1 MIKIDVQC
9 FQIMVNLGE
18 EEKLSEGNLPVRSQV
33 FAHYL
38 YLRRQKVESGEWKS
52 NVSVTEAARAVKV
65 DVQAQWEKTAIPHTL
80 DGQAGDK
87 KVERLILKCKKM
99 EKIAVERRA
108 EDFGKEMDI
117 LFDVA
122 ACQHKSLEICT
133 CPAGLKVPP
142 NWVDF
147 LQDQRGSRLHTK
159 TLLSDRAHSLCGG
172 IRDLTLEEKNEQQK
186 ALEKAEKKIQKE
198 KRLAERKRK
207 SDQEVDQLFR
217 TESFGIEDILSALA
231 KPLLLPP
238 FPSNTQRVDQ
248 MVRVV
253 TEAAMLC

>member
-1 MIKIDVQC
+1 
-9 FQIMVNLGE
+9 MVKLGE
-18 EEKLSEGNLPVRSQV
+18 EEKLSKGNLPLRSQV

-38 YLRRQKVESGEWKS
+38 YLRRQKVESVEWKS
-52 NVSVTEAARAVKV
+52 NVSVNDAARAVKV
-65 DVQAQWEKTAIPHTL
+65 DVQAQWEKTGIPHSL
-80 DGQAGDK
+80 DGKAGDK

-142 NWVDF
+142 IWVDF

-159 TLLSDRAHSLCGG
+159 TLLSDRAQSLRGG

-186 ALEKAEKKIQKE
+186 ALEKAEKKIQRE
-198 KRLAERKRK
+198 KRLKGKENLIKRLTSCSALRALELRK
-207 SDQEVDQLFR
+207 S
-217 TESFGIEDILSALA
+217 SLS
-231 KPLLLPP
+231 
-238 FPSNTQRVDQ
+238 
-248 MVRVV
+248 
-253 TEAAMLC
+253 